1 MKFSA
6 IVQETYTAAGEF
18 KWYWNVFPVGSPD
31 DFIEGTTPGR
41 VSAKIAAENAARM
54 YKIDNAP
61 ETEEWEFEL

>member
-6 IVQETYTAAGEF
+6 LIQETYTPAGEF
-18 KWYWNVFPVGSPD
+18 KWYWNVSPKGDPD
-31 DFIEGTTPGR
+31 DFTEGAASSK
-41 VSAKIAAENAARM
+41 VEAKIEVERTARR